1 MISIITV
8 TRRPDGYKAMVESIE
23 NQIGDLVDR
32 YLAFTNNPQTHDQYK
47 AIEAENSKVKIF
59 YAKENFIYKSGFDT
73 VYNFLHSKVPP
84 ENWIFVAVDTD
95 TIEINKEQLLK
106 DISTSPD
113 MLGIQMY
120 MQRGNVWETK
130 NLFYKANNLFS
141 LAGLCHE
148 IMNFNR
154 QPKIIPTTA
163 IKIIH
168 NNALDKTSQNIKK
181 SPDGFPILEKAEEG
195 SDSEKRNLLYEALV
209 YRIVNEGG
217 KHAHKQWYEGY
228 YKVNKAIIDEYNEK
242 AKIYFKD

>member
-1 MISIITV
+1 MINSV
-8 TRRPDGYKAMVESIE
+8 KPES
-23 NQIGDLVDR
+23 
-32 YLAFTNNPQTHDQYK
+32 
-47 AIEAENSKVKIF
+47 
-59 YAKENFIYKSGFDT
+59 
-73 VYNFLHSKVPP
+73 
-84 ENWIFVAVDTD
+84 
-95 TIEINKEQLLK
+95 
-106 DISTSPD
+106 
-113 MLGIQMY
+113 
-120 MQRGNVWETK
+120 
-130 NLFYKANNLFS
+130 
-141 LAGLCHE
+141 GLCHE